1 MGSCDVAVDTLELD
15 GEQISG
21 WFKLENPANQDS
33 QGEVRVTAKWV
44 MRPNTGP
51 DAILSVNILGGVRLR
66 LVPEVTSGGKFSCAL
81 PWQFATP
88 YASFPDSLA
97 FDSRHRPTAHELRW
111 FH

>member
-21 WFKLENPANQDS
+21 WFKLEDPANQDS

-66 LVPEVTSGGKFSCAL
+66 
-81 PWQFATP
+81 
-88 YASFPDSLA
+88 
-97 FDSRHRPTAHELRW
+97 
-111 FH
+111 

>member
-21 WFKLENPANQDS
+21 WFKLEDPANQDS
-33 QGEVRVTAKWV
+33 QGEV
-44 MRPNTGP
+44 
-51 DAILSVNILGGVRLR
+51 LGGVRLR